1 MLFIRC
7 ADVKKKIRLV
17 SFLAPRGILPTMKVG
32 EVRRVQG
39 VAGTPKVGRVDESQ
53 AGGSFS
59 DVFGEAQDHQ
69 LREELQKK
77 MKEIDAA
84 ADGLRKDINADSLWE
99 YRSRVKEFIEIV
111 STRLYHVRGKGVLQ
125 TMKVIDTVNAEL
137 EELTRIAMEGQKNIL
152 RVVQKIEEI
161 RGLLLDLYS

>member
-1 MLFIRC
+1 
-7 ADVKKKIRLV
+7 
-17 SFLAPRGILPTMKVG
+17 MKVG
-32 EVRRVQG
+32 EVRRVQATTATPS
-39 VAGTPKVGRVDESQ
+39 VKARVEEAGSGS
-53 AGGSFS
+53 SFS
-59 DVFGEAQDHQ
+59 NVFDQAQDQQ

-77 MKEIDAA
+77 MKEIDSA
-84 ADGLRKDINADSLWE
+84 ADGLRKDINADSLWD
-99 YRSRVKEFIEIV
+99 YRSRVKEFVEII
-111 STRLYHVRGKGVLQ
+111 STRLYHVRGRGVLQ